1 MASQVEICN
10 LALRSLGAVS
20 IAAIDEDSEN
30 AWKMSAGYN
39 MYLRAL
45 LRSHPWSFAKKETTL
60 SQLAE
65 VPVLEDYAH
74 IYELPPDFVRL
85 NKTSVEPDYSHKIKG
100 RRLYSNADAVKIEY
114 VYFCTDPTQY
124 DDAFVEAFAAKLAAE
139 LAYSITRDKDVEK
152 IRKQEFMIKL
162 NYAKSMNGQ
171 EVTPDEAQQDQWLNS
186 RL

>member
-20 IAAIDEDSEN
+20 IASIDEDSEN
-30 AWKMSAGYN
+30 ARKMEAGYN

-45 LRSHPWSFAKKETTL
+45 LRMHPWSFAKKEVAL

-65 VPVLEDYAH
+65 TPILEDYTY

-100 RRLYSNADAVKIEY
+100 RRLYSNADAVSIEY
-114 VYFCTDPTQY
+114 VYFCEDSALY

-139 LAYSITRDKDVEK
+139 LAYSITRDKDIEK
-152 IRKQEFMIKL
+152 LRKQEFQIKL
-162 NYAKSMNGQ
+162 NYAKNMNAQ
-171 EVTPDEAQQDQWLNS
+171 EITPDSPQQDEWLNS